1 MAEESS
7 SKPRRSQHSKD
18 KKWPCPLCSK
28 GYDDARSL
36 RRHVLAKHPKEK
48 DYPDV
53 ISATKSRDDRR
64 EECPHCS
71 KTFVALRK
79 HIKICPMNPQRIPE
93 DPQESSRKLP
103 QKRSLDQLSNVE
115 FLMFYKEKLQKSVQP
130 STVSAYVSA
139 LKKIIRWEE
148 ANDETFRTAHW
159 FVHPINNPN
168 HRFLRPLSEYMP
180 PAPKNS
186 ASLVKHLHALYNQ
199 LHSFIEGEM
208 ARHTMDPIALHRQS
222 LGDAKGIQRK
232 LRRGEYPKRQ
242 PKNKDDDSDGASQTS
257 DEDERVDPL
266 LTARVLQA
274 YLDSRQRKEALD
286 SPPDSLEPGQERLF
300 LAMEAIVRSQGSRID
315 VIRNLQAHDIVHA
328 RHELVKCPYCGEIV
342 TWKDHRALCAPSN
355 PNPGF
360 EEPRE
365 LSFPKWRIKCGNHK
379 TGLKGNRPVYLIWS
393 DSFRQKVLDFVSR
406 HGIHNR
412 EQPFAGIDWSKVK
425 SLFWKMVDDP
435 ALLQSTKG
443 KFGARE
449 FRRMEIQKVLTSNAS
464 NEEVKAKL
472 RGIGTSAVMGQ
483 RNYLNE
489 RYKSYLRGETH
500 KETEYDPRPE
510 LPGLSREETVAPSS
524 SSSSSDDEEVQVRT
538 FKNPFYRSPS
548 SNRNATEVSDI

>member
-7 SKPRRSQHSKD
+7 SKPRRSRHSKD
-18 KKWPCPLCSK
+18 KKWQCPLCPK
-28 GYDDARSL
+28 GYEDSRSL
-36 RRHVLAKHPKEK
+36 RRHIVTKHPKEK
-48 DYPDV
+48 DHPDV
-53 ISATKSRDDRR
+53 ISATESRDDRR

-71 KTFVALRK
+71 KTFAALRK
-79 HIKICPMNPQRIPE
+79 HIKICPMNPQRVPE
-93 DPQESSRKLP
+93 DPQESSRKHP
-103 QKRSLDQLSNVE
+103 QKRSLDQLSNLE
-115 FLMFYKEKLQKSVQP
+115 FLMFYKAKLQKTVQP

-186 ASLVKHLHALYNQ
+186 ASLAKHLLAAYNS
-199 LHSFIEGEM
+199 LHPFIEGEM
-208 ARHTMDPIALHRQS
+208 ARHTMDPIALHRKN
-222 LGDAKGIQRK
+222 LADAKGIQRK
-232 LRRGEYPKRQ
+232 IRRGDYPKRQ
-242 PKNKDDDSDGASQTS
+242 PKRKDDNSDSASQTS
-257 DEDERVDPL
+257 DEEERVDPL

-274 YLDSRQRKEALD
+274 YLDSPRRKEALD
-286 SPPDSLEPGQERLF
+286 SPTDSLEPGQDRLF

-315 VIRNLQAHDIVHA
+315 VIRNLDSHDIVHA
-328 RHELVKCPYCGEIV
+328 KHALVKCPWCHNIV
-342 TWKDHRALCAPSN
+342 TWEDHRALCAPSN
-355 PNPGF
+355 PIPGF

-365 LSFPKWRIKCGNHK
+365 LSIPKWQIRCTHHK
-379 TGLKGNRPVYLIWS
+379 TGQKGPVYLIWS
-393 DSFRQKVLDFVSR
+393 DSFRKKVLDYVGR

-412 EQPFAGIDWSKVK
+412 EQPFAGITWSKIK
-425 SLFWKMVDDP
+425 GLFWWVINDP

-449 FRRMEIQKVLTSNAS
+449 FRRMYIQKVLNSNAS
-464 NEEVKAKL
+464 AEEVKAKL

-489 RYKSYLRGETH
+489 RYKSYLRGETQ

-510 LPGLSREETVAPSS
+510 LPGLSREETGAPSS
-524 SSSSSDDEEVQVRT
+524 PIRT
-538 FKNPFYRSPS
+538 FKNPFYRSS
-548 SNRNATEVSDI
+548 SSDRNATEVSDS